1 MEGSLRAEIESCVD
15 VGVDGWE
22 SRLTDL
28 LRSALPPSR
37 LSVGT
42 VAVLLDVCES
52 LGETRDESVKTRIR
66 LLVSAA
72 VLRSARENAD
82 GSTPRPKANAI
93 ARALLLCASA
103 FAWLR
108 FR

>member
-1 MEGSLRAEIESCVD
+1 MRAEIESCVD

-28 LRSALPPSR
+28 LRSALSPSELR
-37 LSVGT
+37 AGT
-42 VAVLLDVCES
+42 IAVLLDVCES
-52 LGETRDESVKTRIR
+52 LGEARDASVKTRIR
-66 LLVSAA
+66 LLLSAA
-72 VLRSARENAD
+72 VLRSARENA
-82 GSTPRPKANAI
+82 GGYPSTRPKAIAI
-93 ARALLLCASA
+93 ACALLCVSA